1 MTDEQHVETGELT
14 ERFRAFSET
23 VDPEPSKAFP
33 LALIG
38 LAVLGVAVLAVM
50 MVVIFG

>member
-14 ERFRAFSET
+14 ERFRAFSQT

-33 LALIG
+33 IVLIS
-38 LAVLGVAVLAVM
+38 LAVLGVAVLATILVL
-50 MVVIFG
+50 VFG